1 MSFEDMVA
9 EVHAKV
15 PYSFKVSFAK
25 EKKKFDKIVLLLGFF
40 LIVTHNWV
48 KIA

>member
-15 PYSFKVSFAK
+15 PYSFKVNFAK
-25 EKKKFDKIVLLLGFF
+25 EKKIDKIVLLFGFI
-40 LIVTHNWV
+40 LIVRHNWV
-48 KIA
+48 R